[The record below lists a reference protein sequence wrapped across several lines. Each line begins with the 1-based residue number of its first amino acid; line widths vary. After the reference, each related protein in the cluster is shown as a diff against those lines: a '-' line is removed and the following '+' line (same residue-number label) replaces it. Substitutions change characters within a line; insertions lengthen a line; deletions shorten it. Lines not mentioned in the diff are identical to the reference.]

1 MGRGLGNMQVRILGA
16 LEAIVEE
23 QLPDRWVVTR
33 EHVHITETG
42 VFRDQWQPCP
52 QPWADGCRSAS
63 SAEAWLASFKRAAR
77 RLRAAGLIETTVLTG
92 IVTTGTRKSVRS
104 RPHMAIRLTVGPDLV
119 RDAELLRAE
128 AWEKATRCAEEWHR
142 TGALGGELG
151 NHLRWLEWY
160 RNLSGR
166 DTLTEALHKFHSQL
180 P

>member
-52 QPWADGCRSAS
+52 QPWADGCRNAGSADV
-63 SAEAWLASFKRAAR
+63 WLSSFKRAAR
-77 RLRAAGLIETTVLTG
+77 GLSVAGLIETTTLTG
-92 IVTTGTRKSVRS
+92 KVTTSTRKSMRS
-104 RPHMAIRLTVGPDLV
+104 RPHLAVRLTVSPDLV

-142 TGALGGELG
+142 IGALGGELG
-151 NHLRWLEWY
+151 NDLRWLDWY
-160 RNLSGR
+160 HRLSGR
-166 DTLTEALHKFHSQL
+166 DTLVEAMRRLHPS
-180 P
+180 